1 MSEGQTYEEVGKI
14 FNLSGERIRQ
24 IFDGLLEK
32 LP

>member
-1 MSEGQTYEEVGKI
+1 MSEGRTYEDVGRI
-14 FNLSGERIRQ
+14 INISGERIRQ